1 MTPRERAE
9 WERSEAEAR
18 DGVGLIGGCLII
30 AALLLV
36 FL

>member
-9 WERSEAEAR
+9 WKRAEEEAR
-18 DGVGLIGGCLII
+18 DGVGLIGGCLIL